1 MQFCYCAIVKALDKG
16 VEAASNMP
24 IMTHQTDIITLPHG
38 RPGTARRL
46 AIHHFGTG
54 QGPKAYIQAG
64 LHAGELPGMVVAWHL
79 LDHLIRLDGEG
90 RIKGQVVLVPMA
102 NPIGL
107 DQVLLGG
114 HVGRFDLAS
123 GVNFNRAFADLGDR
137 VADCL
142 HPGDLGCDAD
152 TNRRVI
158 QRALASAAASLQPR
172 TEVDALRKLLLTHAI
187 DADHVLDLH
196 CDSEAVMH
204 LYTTPACWPL
214 GVADLAA
221 RLDAKAVFLA
231 DQSGG
236 EPFDEV
242 CSTPWD
248 RLRARH
254 GGPDMPIP
262 VGCSA
267 VTVELRGEAD
277 VADGLAAADAAALVD
292 HLCWRG
298 IIDAPV
304 PVMPDR
310 ADLATPLAGVDRV
323 RAPVG
328 GVALYHVDLGTR
340 VRAGDH
346 VATILD
352 PASGDRHACHAT
364 ADGLVWSRTQSRYA
378 GPNDIL
384 LCIAGRE
391 VLVTSGPLLT
401 A

>member
-1 MQFCYCAIVKALDKG
+1 MAKALDKG
-16 VEAASNMP
+16 VAAGSRIP
-24 IMTHQTDIITLPHG
+24 AMTHQTDIITLPHG
-38 RPGTARRL
+38 RPGTTRRL
-46 AIHHFGTG
+46 TIHRFGTG
-54 QGPKAYIQAG
+54 SGPKAYIQAG
-64 LHAGELPGMVVAWHL
+64 LHAGELPGLVVARQL
-79 LDHLIRLDGEG
+79 LDHLIRLDGAG
-90 RIKGQVVLVPMA
+90 RVKGQVVLVPMA

-114 HVGRFDLAS
+114 HVGRFDLTT
-123 GVNFNRAFADLGDR
+123 GVNFNRAFANLGDR
-137 VADCL
+137 VAAAIR
-142 HPGDLGCDAD
+142 PGDLGPDAD
-152 TNRRVI
+152 ANRRTI
-158 QRALASAAASLQPR
+158 QAALAHAAAALQPR
-172 TEVDALRKLLLTHAI
+172 TETDALRKILLSNAV
-187 DADHVLDLH
+187 DADIVLDLH

-248 RLRARH
+248 RVRARH
-254 GGPDMPIP
+254 GGPDTPVP

-277 VADGLAAADAAALVD
+277 VDEGLAAADAAALID
-292 HLCWRG
+292 HLAWRG
-298 IIDAPV
+298 IIDAPA
-304 PVMPDR
+304 PDMPDLS
-310 ADLATPLAGVDRV
+310 DLATPLAGVDRV

-328 GVALYHVDLGTR
+328 GVALYHVPLGAS

-346 VATILD
+346 VVTVLD
-352 PASGDRHACHAT
+352 PATGDRHPCHAT
-364 ADGLVWSRTQSRYA
+364 SDGLVWSRTQSRYA

>member
-1 MQFCYCAIVKALDKG
+1 MGMALDKRG
-16 VEAASNMP
+16 LAGSKITP
-24 IMTHQTDIITLPHG
+24 MTHQTDIITLPFG
-38 RPGTARRL
+38 RPGTTRRL
-46 AIHHFGTG
+46 TIHRFGTG
-54 QGPKAYIQAG
+54 TGPKAYIQAG
-64 LHAGELPGMVVAWHL
+64 LHAGELPGLVVARHL
-79 LDHLIRLDGEG
+79 LDHLIRLDAQGLV
-90 RIKGQVVLVPMA
+90 KGQVVLVPMA

-114 HVGRFDLAS
+114 HVGRFDLAT

-137 VADCL
+137 VADAL
-142 HPGDLGCDAD
+142 RPGDLGPDAD
-152 TNRRVI
+152 ANRRLL
-158 QRALASAAASLQPR
+158 QQALAKAAAALQPR
-172 TEVDALRKLLLTHAI
+172 TEADALRKLLLSHAV
-187 DADHVLDLH
+187 DADYVLDLH

-231 DQSGG
+231 EQSGG

-248 RLRARH
+248 RLRTRH
-254 GGPDMPIP
+254 GGPDTPIE

-277 VADGLAAADAAALVD
+277 VDDELAAADAAALID
-292 HLCWRG
+292 HLAWRG
-298 IIDAPV
+298 IIAAPA
-304 PVMPDR
+304 PLMPDLCN
-310 ADLATPLAGVDRV
+310 LATPLAGVDRV

-328 GVALYHVDLGTR
+328 GVALYHVAL
-340 VRAGDH
+340 GDH
-346 VATILD
+346 VQAGAHVATVLD
-352 PASGDRHACHAT
+352 PASGNRHACHAT
-364 ADGLVWSRTQSRYA
+364 SDGLVWSRTQCRYA

>member
-1 MQFCYCAIVKALDKG
+1 MALDKRG
-16 VEAASNMP
+16 PAGSKIAS
-24 IMTHQTDIITLPHG
+24 MTHQTDIITLPHG
-38 RPGTARRL
+38 RPGTTRRL
-46 AIHHFGTG
+46 TIHRFGTG
-54 QGPKAYIQAG
+54 SGPKAYIQAG
-64 LHAGELPGMVVAWHL
+64 LHAGELPGLVVARHL
-79 LDHLIRLDGEG
+79 LDHLIRLDAQGLVT
-90 RIKGQVVLVPMA
+90 GQIVLVPMA

-114 HVGRFDLAS
+114 HVGRFDLAT

-137 VADCL
+137 VADGL
-142 HPGDLGCDAD
+142 RPGDLGSDAD
-152 TNRRVI
+152 ANRRLL
-158 QRALASAAASLQPR
+158 QQALAQAAAALQPR
-172 TEVDALRKLLLTHAI
+172 TEADALRKLLLSHAV
-187 DADHVLDLH
+187 DADYVLDLH

-221 RLDAKAVFLA
+221 RLDARAVFLA
-231 DQSGG
+231 EQSGG

-254 GGPDMPIP
+254 GGPDTPIP

-267 VTVELRGEAD
+267 VTVELRGETD
-277 VADGLAAADAAALVD
+277 VDDGMAAADAAALID
-292 HLCWRG
+292 HLAWRG
-298 IIDAPV
+298 IISAPV
-304 PVMPDR
+304 PAMPDLS
-310 ADLATPLAGVDRV
+310 DLATPLAGVDRV
-323 RAPVG
+323 RALVG
-328 GVALYHVDLGTR
+328 GVALYHVALGDH
-340 VRAGDH
+340 VRAGDP

-364 ADGLVWSRTQSRYA
+364 SDGLVWSRTQCRYA

-384 LCIAGRE
+384 LCIAGRDM
-391 VLVTSGPLLT
+391 LVTSGPLLT

>member
-1 MQFCYCAIVKALDKG
+1 MALDKG
-16 VEAASNMP
+16 ALAGSRIPV
-24 IMTHQTDIITLPHG
+24 MTHHIDTIALPHG
-38 RPGTARRL
+38 RPGTLRQLPTHR
-46 AIHHFGTG
+46 FGADG
-54 QGPKAYIQAG
+54 SGPKAYIQAG
-64 LHAGELPGMVVAWHL
+64 LHAGELPGLVVARHL
-79 LDHLIRLDGEG
+79 LDRLAALDAAG
-90 RIKGQVVLVPMA
+90 RIRGEVVLVPMA

-114 HVGRFDLAS
+114 LVGRFDLAT
-123 GVNFNRAFADLGDR
+123 GVNFNRAFADL
-137 VADCL
+137 ADAVSAGL
-142 HPGDLGCDAD
+142 RPGDLGSDAQA
-152 TNRRVI
+152 NRRTI
-158 QRALASAAASLQPR
+158 QTALAAAAAALHPR
-172 TEVDALRKLLLTHAI
+172 TEADALRKLLLSHAV
-187 DADHVLDLH
+187 DADIVLDLH

-221 RLDAKAVFLA
+221 RLDAKAAFLA
-231 DQSGG
+231 DISGG

-254 GGPDMPIP
+254 GGPDTPIP

-277 VADGLAAADAAALVD
+277 VDDDLAAADAGALID
-292 HLCWRG
+292 HLAWRG
-298 IIDAPV
+298 IIDTPAPAV
-304 PVMPDR
+304 PDV

-323 RAPVG
+323 RAPAG
-328 GVALYHVDLGTR
+328 GVALYHAALGDW
-340 VRAGDH
+340 VRRGDH
-346 VATILD
+346 VATVLD
-352 PASGDRHACHAT
+352 PATGERHACHA
-364 ADGLVWSRTQSRYA
+364 ASDGIVWSRTQSRYA

>member
-1 MQFCYCAIVKALDKG
+1 MAMALDKG
-16 VEAASNMP
+16 GLAGSKITP
-24 IMTHQTDIITLPHG
+24 MTHQTDIITLPHG
-38 RPGTARRL
+38 RPGTTRRL
-46 AIHHFGTG
+46 TIHRFGSG
-54 QGPKAYIQAG
+54 SGPKAYIQAG
-64 LHAGELPGMVVAWHL
+64 LHAGELPGIVVARHL
-79 LDHLIRLDGEG
+79 LDHLIRLDREG

-123 GVNFNRAFADLGDR
+123 GVNFNRSFADLGDT
-137 VADCL
+137 VADAL
-142 HPGDLGCDAD
+142 RPGDLGPDAD
-152 TNRRVI
+152 ANRRLL
-158 QRALASAAASLQPR
+158 QRALAKAAAALQPR
-172 TEVDALRKLLLTHAI
+172 TEADALRRLLLSHAV
-187 DADHVLDLH
+187 DADYVLDLH

-221 RLDAKAVFLA
+221 RLDARAVFLA
-231 DQSGG
+231 DRSGG

-248 RLRARH
+248 QLRARH
-254 GGPDMPIP
+254 GGPDTPIP

-277 VADGLAAADAAALVD
+277 VDDGLAAADAAALID

-298 IIDAPV
+298 IIDAPA
-304 PVMPDR
+304 PAMTDR
-310 ADLATPLAGVDRV
+310 SDLATPLAGVDRV

-328 GVALYHVDLGTR
+328 GVALYHVSLGDQ
-340 VRAGDH
+340 VQAGDH

-352 PASGDRHACHAT
+352 PASGERHPCHAT
-364 ADGLVWSRTQSRYA
+364 SDGLVWSRTQCRYA

-384 LCIAGRE
+384 LCIAGRQ

>member
-1 MQFCYCAIVKALDKG
+1 MAKALDKG
-16 VEAASNMP
+16 VGAGSRIRA
-24 IMTHQTDIITLPHG
+24 MTHLTDIITLPHG
-38 RPGTARRL
+38 RPGTTRRL
-46 AIHHFGTG
+46 TIHRFGRG
-54 QGPKAYIQAG
+54 GGPKAYIQAG
-64 LHAGELPGMVVAWHL
+64 LHAGELPGMVVARHL
-79 LDHLIRLDGEG
+79 LDHLIRLDAAG
-90 RIKGQVVLVPMA
+90 RVKGQVVLVPMA

-123 GVNFNRAFADLGDR
+123 GINFNRAFADLGDR
-137 VADCL
+137 VADAL
-142 HPGDLGCDAD
+142 RPGDLDPDGE

-158 QRALASAAASLQPR
+158 QRALAHAAASLAPK
-172 TEVDALRKLLLTHAI
+172 TEADALRKILLSHAV
-187 DADHVLDLH
+187 DADYVLDLH

-214 GVADLAA
+214 GVADLAV
-221 RLDAKAVFLA
+221 RLEAKAVFLA
-231 DQSGG
+231 EQSGG

-254 GGPDMPIP
+254 GGPDTPIP

-277 VADGLAAADAAALVD
+277 VDDGLAAADAAALID
-292 HLCWRG
+292 HLSWRG
-298 IIDAPV
+298 IIDAPA
-304 PVMPDR
+304 PAMPDLS
-310 ADLATPLAGVDRV
+310 DVATPLAGVDRV
-323 RAPVG
+323 RAPVA
-328 GVALYHVDLGTR
+328 GVALYHVRLGDR
-340 VRAGDH
+340 VRIGDH

-352 PASGDRHACHAT
+352 PASGERHPCHAT
-364 ADGLVWSRTQSRYA
+364 ADGLVWSRSQCRYA

>member
-1 MQFCYCAIVKALDKG
+1 MVMGLDKG
-16 VEAASNMP
+16 VVAGSRIPA
-24 IMTHQTDIITLPHG
+24 MTHQTDIITLPHS
-38 RPGTARRL
+38 RPGTTRRL
-46 AIHHFGTG
+46 TIHRFGG
-54 QGPKAYIQAG
+54 GDGPKAYIQAG
-64 LHAGELPGMVVAWHL
+64 LHAGELPGMVVARHL

-114 HVGRFDLAS
+114 HVGRFDLAN
-123 GVNFNRAFADLGDR
+123 GVNFNRAFADLGDT
-137 VADCL
+137 VADAL
-142 HPGDLGCDAD
+142 RPGELGPDGEA
-152 TNRRVI
+152 NRRTI
-158 QRALASAAASLQPR
+158 QRALARAAAALQPR
-172 TEVDALRKLLLTHAI
+172 TETDGLRQILLSHAVDADI
-187 DADHVLDLH
+187 VLDLH

-231 DQSGG
+231 EQSGG

-248 RLRARH
+248 RLRARC
-254 GGPDMPIP
+254 GGPDTPIP

-277 VADGLAAADAAALVD
+277 VDDGLAAADAAALID

-298 IIDAPV
+298 IIDAPA
-304 PVMPDR
+304 PVMPDLS
-310 ADLATPLAGVDRV
+310 DLATPLAGVDRV

-328 GVALYHVDLGTR
+328 GVALYHVSLGDR

-346 VATILD
+346 VAAVLD
-352 PASGDRHACHAT
+352 PATGDRHPCHAT
-364 ADGLVWSRTQSRYA
+364 SDGLVWSRTQGRYA

>member
-1 MQFCYCAIVKALDKG
+1 MALDKRG
-16 VEAASNMP
+16 WAGSKIAA
-24 IMTHQTDIITLPHG
+24 MTHQTDIITLPHG
-38 RPGTARRL
+38 RPGTTRRL
-46 AIHHFGTG
+46 TIHRFGTG
-54 QGPKAYIQAG
+54 SGPKAYIQAG
-64 LHAGELPGMVVAWHL
+64 LHAGELPGLVVARHL
-79 LDHLIRLDGEG
+79 LDHLIRLDAQGLMT
-90 RIKGQVVLVPMA
+90 GQIVLVPMA

-114 HVGRFDLAS
+114 HVGRFELAT

-137 VADCL
+137 VADGL
-142 HPGDLGCDAD
+142 RPGDLGPDAD
-152 TNRRVI
+152 ANRRLL
-158 QRALASAAASLQPR
+158 QQALARAAAALQPR
-172 TEVDALRKLLLTHAI
+172 TEADALRKLLLSHAV
-187 DADHVLDLH
+187 DADYVLDLH

-221 RLDAKAVFLA
+221 RLDARAVFLA
-231 DQSGG
+231 EQSGG

-254 GGPDMPIP
+254 GGPDTPIP

-267 VTVELRGEAD
+267 VTVELRGETD
-277 VADGLAAADAAALVD
+277 VDDGMAAADAAALID
-292 HLCWRG
+292 HLAWRG

-304 PVMPDR
+304 PAVPDLS
-310 ADLATPLAGVDRV
+310 DLATPLAGVDRV

-328 GVALYHVDLGTR
+328 GVALYHVALGDQ
-340 VRAGDH
+340 VRAGDP

-364 ADGLVWSRTQSRYA
+364 SDGLVWSRTQCRYA

-384 LCIAGRE
+384 LCIAGRDM
-391 VLVTSGPLLT
+391 LVTSGPLLT

>member
-1 MQFCYCAIVKALDKG
+1 MALALDKG
-16 VEAASNMP
+16 RVMGSQIPA
-24 IMTHQTDIITLPHG
+24 MTHRIDTITLPHS
-38 RPGTARRL
+38 RPGTSRQL
-46 AIHHFGTG
+46 TIHQFGTPG
-54 QGPKAYIQAG
+54 ARPKAYIQAG
-64 LHAGELPGMVVAWHL
+64 LHAGELPGLVVACHL
-79 LDHLIRLDGEG
+79 LDHLIRLDADE
-90 RIKGQVVLVPMA
+90 RVKGQVVLVPMA

-114 HVGRFDLAS
+114 HVGRFDLAN
-123 GVNFNRAFADLGDR
+123 GVNFNRAFADLAGPVSQQLR
-137 VADCL
+137 
-142 HPGDLGCDAD
+142 PGDLGPDAAA
-152 TNRRVI
+152 NGRVL
-158 QRALASAAASLQPR
+158 QEALAAAAAALLPR
-172 TEVDALRKLLLTHAI
+172 TETDALRQILLSHAV
-187 DADHVLDLH
+187 DADIVLDLH
-196 CDSEAVMH
+196 CDSEALMH

-221 RLDAKAVFLA
+221 RLGARAAFLA
-231 DQSGG
+231 DISGG

-248 RLRARH
+248 RLRALH
-254 GGPDMPIP
+254 GGPETPIP

-277 VADGLAAADAAALVD
+277 VDDGLAAADAAALID
-292 HLCWRG
+292 HLAWRG
-298 IIDAPV
+298 IIDAPAPAV
-304 PVMPDR
+304 PDAMDI
-310 ADLATPLAGVDRV
+310 ATPLAGVNRV

-328 GVALYHVDLGTR
+328 GVALYHVALGDR
-340 VRAGDH
+340 VTAGQH

-352 PASGDRHACHAT
+352 PASGDRHACYAT
-364 ADGLVWSRTQSRYA
+364 VDGLVWSRTQCRYA